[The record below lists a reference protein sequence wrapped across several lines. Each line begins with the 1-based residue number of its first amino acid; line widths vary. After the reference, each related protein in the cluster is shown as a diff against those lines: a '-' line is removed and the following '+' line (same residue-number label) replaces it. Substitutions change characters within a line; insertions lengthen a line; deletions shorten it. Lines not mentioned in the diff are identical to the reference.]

1 MPRNEEDF
9 DMALDRLEEALEAA
23 ALARANA
30 EAMEERRKQILA
42 AMVVKHRGAGKGIGE
57 AEHFA
62 RADETYKLAAAE
74 WETANY
80 DYRRTDARAE
90 GKRLRFEAWRTMNA
104 TERARMNLR

>member
-1 MPRNEEDF
+1 MRNEQDL
-9 DMALDRLEEALEAA
+9 DMALDRLEEALEGAA
-23 ALARANA
+23 GARAHV
-30 EAMEERRKQILA
+30 EALDERRKQILA

-62 RADETYKLAAAE
+62 RADETYKLAAAA

-80 DYRRTDARAE
+80 DYRKTDAQAE

-104 TERARMNLR
+104 TERAKMNLR

>member
-1 MPRNEEDF
+1 MSDRLDE
-9 DMALDRLEEALEAA
+9 ALDALETALELAGEARAKVEALD
-23 ALARANA
+23 
-30 EAMEERRKQILA
+30 ERRKQILA
-42 AMVVKHRGAGKGIGE
+42 AMVVKHRGDGKGIGE

-80 DYRRTDARAE
+80 DYRRTDAKAE

-104 TERARMNLR
+104 TERAKMNLR